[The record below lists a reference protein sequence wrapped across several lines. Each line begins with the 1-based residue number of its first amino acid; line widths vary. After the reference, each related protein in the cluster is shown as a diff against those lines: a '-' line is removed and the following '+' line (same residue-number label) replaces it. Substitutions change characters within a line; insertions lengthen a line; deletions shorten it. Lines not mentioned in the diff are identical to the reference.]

1 MSETRFLKMD
11 LRIEEQLWHDFHP
24 NMIVSIQSWL
34 MPLLLPK
41 YAAQIEERVY
51 VEHTEPLPAP
61 RQVFRPDVVIHTA
74 SENEARAQATRAAL
88 AEPAILT
95 LPMPVEQRERYI
107 AIVSL
112 PNRELVTVIELLS
125 PANKRAGADGRREY
139 LRKRE
144 QILQSTVHLVEIDL
158 LLKGERLPTV
168 EPLPEGDYYAFVS
181 RSEYRPAVEVYY
193 WRRDERMP
201 TIPIP
206 LLRDDGEVLLYQS
219 PSQSS
224 QKTASSQYPPTPAPS
239 PPLLRGERVGVRGDS
254 TPAHLRTLVAQLT

>member
-1 MSETRFLKMD
+1 MAPSRFLKMD

-51 VEHTEPLPAP
+51 VEHTEPVPA
-61 RQVFRPDVVIHTA
+61 RQVFRPDVVIHTE
-74 SENEARAQATRAAL
+74 SGSEARVQATRAAL

-144 QILQSTVHLVEIDL
+144 QILQSAVHLVEIDL

-168 EPLPEGDYYAFVS
+168 EPLPEADYYAFVS

-206 LLRDDGEVLLYQS
+206 LLREDGALSLDLQAVYEETYARARYDARLADTDAV
-219 PSQSS
+219 
-224 QKTASSQYPPTPAPS
+224 
-239 PPLLRGERVGVRGDS
+239 
-254 TPAHLRTLVAQLT
+254 